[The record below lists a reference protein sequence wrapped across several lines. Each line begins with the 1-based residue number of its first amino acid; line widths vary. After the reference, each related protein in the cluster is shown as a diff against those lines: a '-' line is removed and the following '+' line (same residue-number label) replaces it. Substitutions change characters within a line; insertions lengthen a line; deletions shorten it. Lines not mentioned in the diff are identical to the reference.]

1 MSKRGERET
10 LFIKGRKKVSC
21 NGKVNELGIKGK
33 KGGVGGSG
41 WEVKDRREKRRK
53 RKKRSEGKC

>member
-33 KGGVGGSG
+33 KEGGGRKWLGSEG
-41 WEVKDRREKRRK
+41 QK
-53 RKKRSEGKC
+53 RKTKEKEETE